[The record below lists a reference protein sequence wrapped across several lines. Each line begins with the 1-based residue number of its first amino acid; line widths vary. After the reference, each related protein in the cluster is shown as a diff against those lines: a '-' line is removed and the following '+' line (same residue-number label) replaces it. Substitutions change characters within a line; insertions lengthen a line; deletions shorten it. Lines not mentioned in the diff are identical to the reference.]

1 MKRIFT
7 SALLLWACLTV
18 NAQLRSP
25 FKVNYMVTFD
35 EETKSYTAWVVP
47 DYDTPNIHNAD
58 TEEKGATAQVTLKV
72 PKGFVLSNLRDIRGT
87 WEKKPVKLGS
97 EPVFQQ
103 AGSDSRFE
111 YYVIGKAPVETN
123 YGSFRKDEPVALFSF
138 TGTAGDAAEV
148 KAIENTDPFIQI
160 ADQTLSL
167 NVGSSFYSRSGQ
179 RPTVTAVPLEQF
191 ASPVNRQTIL
201 TKVAEKAGMTH
212 SELAAEFI
220 PNTPVIA
227 YPNPVADVLTVR
239 YFSEKENAPVKFELM
254 DTRGNVISTSNIKAK
269 LGFTTVQL
277 NFGTFTNG
285 TYLIRT
291 VGEKKSFTHK
301 ILKVN

>member
-7 SALLLWACLTV
+7 SALLLWGCLTA
-18 NAQLRSP
+18 NAQLTSP

-35 EETKSYTAWVVP
+35 EETKSYTTWVVP

-97 EPVFQQ
+97 EPVFRQ
-103 AGSDSRFE
+103 AGSDSRSE

-138 TGTAGDAAEV
+138 TGTVAAAEV
-148 KAIENTDPFIQI
+148 KAIENSDPFIHI
-160 ADQTLSL
+160 ADEMLSL

-179 RPTVTAVPLEQF
+179 RPTVTSVPLEQF
-191 ASPVNRQTIL
+191 SAPINRQTML
-201 TKVAEKAGMTH
+201 TKAAEKAGMTGSGH
-212 SELAAEFI
+212 SAELNANA
-220 PNTPVIA
+220 PVIT
-227 YPNPVADVLTVR
+227 YPNPVSDVLTVR
-239 YFSEKENAPVKFELM
+239 YFSEKENAPVRFELI
-254 DTRGNVISTSNIKAK
+254 DARGNVISTSNIKAK
-269 LGFTTVQL
+269 LGFTTVQM
-277 NFGTFTNG
+277 NVGTFSDG
-285 TYLIRT
+285 AYLIRT
-291 VGEKKSFTHK
+291 VAEKQSFTHK
-301 ILKVN
+301 VVKVN